1 MRIIMPRK
9 RCRRMVS
16 YIPETNFF
24 KPVGM
29 PLRTLE
35 VIQVK
40 VEELEAIKLIDYNG
54 YEQEK
59 AAIEMGVSRKT
70 LWRDLKSGRKKIAEA
85 LVEGKALLIKGG
97 SFIVMQKF
105 KCNDCGLEW
114 KMSFGNALPKVCIR
128 CGGVSIERIEER

>member
-9 RCRRMVS
+9 KCKRIVS
-16 YIPETNFF
+16 FVPGTNFF
-24 KPVGM
+24 KPAGT

-35 VIQVK
+35 IVRMK
-40 VEELEAIKLIDYNG
+40 VEELEAIKLIDYHG
-54 YEQEK
+54 YDQEK
-59 AAIEMGVSRKT
+59 AAQEMGISRKT

-85 LVEGKALLIKGG
+85 LIEGKALLIKGG

-114 KMSFGNALPKVCIR
+114 RMPFGNALPKVCIK
-128 CGGVSIERIEER
+128 CGGMSIERIE